1 MAEIAGSVLVS
12 LGLDVEQFNV
22 GLQQAQQLAAK
33 AGNDI
38 SKKLDARRATLSALE
53 KQLSTLETRLKTN
66 PWSAAALEAP
76 IKALQSEIALRK
88 QSIALLEKQI
98 NTTNSFRARE
108 ALNSGAGAEFAQGA
122 IGGIPLIGNLA
133 GAGPAI
139 IGAGIAAAGV
149 AAVKTAN
156 DFQKLNQQLTLL
168 TGSAET
174 TDKVL
179 RELKDYAAKTPFDLP
194 GVAENAK
201 LLLAYGLNT
210 EQAVEFT
217 KRLGDVATV
226 TGTPLDRL
234 ALNFGQIVS
243 QGKAYT
249 VDLKQFS
256 LAGVPIFEALSKAT
270 GKSVEELKALGTA
283 IPADQVVSAFRLMT
297 NEGGKFFQGGEKGGT
312 VLDATFANLQD
323 SAKELGVII
332 GKSLQPSVLDGIQAA
347 AGAINATVDGI
358 RALQG
363 LKEIP
368 VFNDIALF
376 FQQISTTP
384 ALRILS
390 QFIGAASNEL
400 KFTFGGKPS
409 PTSTDVNKEVQ
420 DEAKKRREAF
430 DKLQAEK
437 RAQQRKEQQKTDDA
451 VAKERAIG
459 QEAIAQAQQQYA
471 ETLKLSKLKGDVRDV
486 AAEQLRIDAALAAE
500 AKAYV
505 DAFNAQQG
513 KDPINAQKL
522 QDAATVASY
531 NLNKAMV
538 DGAATMKAALANA
551 EQRFKAA
558 GDAIKSAL
566 AAQDASRVS
575 AFDLIS
581 DQAQQE
587 TRQRLINQV
596 NEGISGGQLDPNK
609 IRKVVGPDLGTLDIA
624 QLADLA
630 GKSASLLSAQ
640 DGIISANKELK
651 EATTNLTGV
660 TQLLAEKDWGVAVSV
675 FADGTSQAYGDVV
688 NRAI

>member
-1 MAEIAGSVLVS
+1 VAENLGSVLLS
-12 LGLDVEQFNV
+12 LGVDLDDFNS
-22 GLQQAQQLAAK
+22 GLQQAQKLATT
-33 AGNDI
+33 AGKSI
-38 SKKLDARRATLSALE
+38 SDRLDVRRATLSGLQQQLTALE
-53 KQLSTLETRLKTN
+53 AKLKTN

-139 IGAGIAAAGV
+139 IGAGVAAAGV
-149 AAVKTAN
+149 AAVKTSN

-168 TGSAET
+168 TGSAST
-174 TDKVL
+174 TEKVL

-256 LAGVPIFEALSKAT
+256 LAGVPIFESLSKVT
-270 GKSVEELKALGTA
+270 GKSVEDLKALGTA
-283 IPADQVVSAFRLMT
+283 IPADQVVAAFRQMT
-297 NEGGKFFQGGEKGGT
+297 DSGGKFYQGGEKGGT

-332 GKSLQPSVLDGIQAA
+332 GNSLQPSVLDGIQAA
-347 AGAINATVDGI
+347 AGAINATVDAV

-363 LKEIP
+363 LKSIP
-368 VFNDIALF
+368 VFSDIALF
-376 FQQISTTP
+376 FQQISATP

-390 QFIGAASNEL
+390 QFIGATSNEL
-400 KFTFGGKPS
+400 KYTFGGKPS
-409 PTSTDVNKEVQ
+409 PTSRDINQEVQ
-420 DEAKKRREAF
+420 EEAKRRREAF
-430 DKLQAEK
+430 DKAQAAK
-437 RAQQRKEQQKTDDA
+437 KEQQKKEQQKIVDA
-451 VAKERAIG
+451 VSKERAIG
-459 QEAIAQAQQQYA
+459 QESIAQAQQQYE
-471 ETLKLSKLKGDVRDV
+471 ETSKLANLKGDVRDI
-486 AAEQLRIDAALAAE
+486 AAQQLRIDQALAAE

-505 DAFNAQQG
+505 DAYNAQQG
-513 KDPINAQKL
+513 KDPVNAQKL
-522 QDAATVASY
+522 QDAATVSSILLRA
-531 NLNKAMV
+531 AMV
-538 DGAATMKAALANA
+538 DGAKLIREAAENA
-551 EQRFKAA
+551 EQRFKSA
-558 GDAIKSAL
+558 GESIKSAL
-566 AAQDASRVS
+566 AAQDSARVA
-575 AFDLIS
+575 AFDVITQ
-581 DQAQQE
+581 QAQQE
-587 TRQRLINQV
+587 TRSRLIGRVQEGV
-596 NEGISGGQLDPNK
+596 NAGQLDPNK
-609 IRKVVGPDLGTLDIA
+609 IRQVYGPDLGTLDINR
-624 QLADLA
+624 LADLA
-630 GKSASLLSAQ
+630 GKSASLIDAQ
-640 DGIISANKELK
+640 DGVINASNELK
-651 EATTNLTGV
+651 SATENLTGV
-660 TQLLAEKDWGVAVSV
+660 NKLLADKDWMVRVNVASDGQAAVS
-675 FADGTSQAYGDVV
+675 G
-688 NRAI
+688 AILGG